1 MKKIMKYAFPGIA
14 LIIAVCSPAY
24 AEELFVSSEFPEEIQ
39 AENDSETEEWL
50 TEDALTL
57 NDDLEDDAF
66 LDEKINGDLNSDLY
80 GYPESDPIEEISLD
94 ETVFPEDDIFLE
106 DDIFEMDE
114 LGEDVCSEETT
125 DFLEEDHI
133 DEEIMNADKAGEY
146 YGGVYF
152 SDRVKVVLNK
162 TFCYVSSWDEDPRPD
177 VTVYFDGRKLNN
189 SEWEYFNRRSGPG
202 EYYAF
207 VSLTKDDAYKGK
219 SSTKY
224 KAIAKGHFDIK
235 FVDMVAYPHKTRDSL
250 EVVYSAKYKDLLGNT
265 GDYQTL
271 HKNNPGL
278 ADWSYP
284 YINVYWDGKFVDGD
298 AGELSIENEKDFI
311 DREYDLGKE
320 GFNVGTKKVAVTGKS
335 LFAGCSGEKEYK
347 ILPYKGKL
355 INAKGG
361 DVEYPYTGKEITLSL
376 GTKDLR
382 IVIDEPYVTN
392 SLMPG
397 SSRSVNYF
405 TQTRDCYIAG
415 YKNNVQPGTATVILK
430 GKGNYEG
437 SYGEATFHIYKPFT
451 VTIAKTVYE
460 YSGKK
465 IMPKIT
471 VKDGNKVLTSSD
483 YTVDYHFYSAKDYIV
498 PGLYNCTIIGKG
510 IYAGVPI
517 FKQIRIVTPTAS
529 ISSLSQEDTGSFRLR
544 WTRSAKSIE
553 GVNVWIATDPEFKN
567 NLRKYT
573 VTDKDEYL
581 FRGYEPGT
589 YYVQVRGWAAYDGIK
604 YYSEWSSAKTINL
617 KSSSGSTAAG
627 GTSTESVSKSAP
639 RISKVF
645 NSQYGGDIR
654 WQKVNGAAGYAVYSF
669 RSAEG
674 TKKVATINDVNTL
687 QCYDTSIRYNCYGR
701 VYSYYVKA
709 LYKENG
715 KNVEGPASERL
726 ELQRLAPMQII
737 SAVNN
742 TGRKIALKWKC
753 TVDENKAY
761 GYEIHYA
768 QSSDDLNGRK
778 GTFRTLTVNGR
789 NSLSAEISNLSQGRT
804 YWIRMRCYVNYTNSV
819 TGKQTKTWSQFSN
832 TVKVTIKK

>member
-1 MKKIMKYAFPGIA
+1 MKKIMKYAYPVIA
-14 LIIAVCSPAY
+14 LIIAVCSPAF
-24 AEELFVSSEFPEEIQ
+24 AEELFVPAEFTGEIQ
-39 AENDSETEEWL
+39 AENGSENAEYL
-50 TEDALTL
+50 TEDSLTL
-57 NDDLEDDAF
+57 NNDLVNYDLEYDLEDDAL
-66 LDEKINGDLNSDLY
+66 LDPEINGDLDSDLY
-80 GYPESDPIEEISLD
+80 GYPESDPIEEIAFD
-94 ETVFPEDDIFLE
+94 EADFSEDDILLE
-106 DDIFEMDE
+106 DDILEMDE
-114 LGEDVCSEETT
+114 LGEDVGSEETT
-125 DFLEEDHI
+125 DYLGEDLI

-146 YGGVYF
+146 YAGVYF

-162 TFCYVSSWDEDPRPD
+162 TSCYVSSWDENPRPD

-189 SEWEYFNRRSGPG
+189 SEWEYFDYRSGPG

-224 KAIAKGHFDIK
+224 KAIAKGQFDIK
-235 FVDMVAYPHKTRDSL
+235 FVDMVAFPHKERDTL
-250 EVVYSAKYKDLLGNT
+250 EVVYSAAAKACLRNT
-265 GDYQTL
+265 VDYQTL
-271 HKNNPGL
+271 YKTYPNC

-284 YINVYWDGKFVDGD
+284 FINVYWNGKIVGGD
-298 AGELSIENEKDFI
+298 AGQRSIDGETDFF

-320 GFNVGTKKVAVTGKS
+320 GFNVGTKKVTVTGKS
-335 LFAGCSGEKEYK
+335 LFAGCFGEKEYK

-355 INAKGG
+355 KN
-361 DVEYPYTGKEITLSL
+361 DTSLVVERPYTGKEITLSL
-376 GTKDLR
+376 ETKDLR
-382 IVIDEPYVTN
+382 INSDESYDGL
-392 SLMPG
+392 SEAHF
-397 SSRSVNYF
+397 S
-405 TQTRDCYIAG
+405 QTRDCYIAG

-451 VTIAKTVYE
+451 VTQAKTVYE
-460 YSGKK
+460 YTGKT
-465 IMPKIT
+465 IMPEFT
-471 VKDGNKVLTSSD
+471 VKDGNKVLNSSD
-483 YTVDYHFYSAKDYIV
+483 YTVKYNVYSERDYLV
-498 PGLYNCTIIGKG
+498 PGRHSFTITGKG
-510 IYAGVPI
+510 IYAGQSI
-517 FKQIRIVTPTAS
+517 CKQFQIVVPTAS
-529 ISSLSQEDTGSFRLR
+529 INFLSQEGTGSFRLR

-581 FRGYEPGT
+581 FRAYDPGT
-589 YYVQVRGWAAYDGIK
+589 YYVQVRGFVTYDGIK
-604 YYSEWSSAKTINL
+604 YYSEWSSAKTISL
-617 KSSSGSTAAG
+617 KSGEAGG
-627 GTSTESVSKSAP
+627 GTSTEIVSKASP
-639 RISKVF
+639 RITNVY

-654 WQKVNGAAGYAVYSF
+654 WQKVNGAAGYAVYRF